1 MQTRSVYETGEESIE
16 MAEDFPKRIK
26 EAREKM
32 GWKQEELAA
41 KINERVSIIHKL
53 ESGTMHP
60 NDTLVRKVEKTLD
73 IKLKEKVMI
82 TTVEKTSGGK
92 VLTLEDCVKKKK

>member
-1 MQTRSVYETGEESIE
+1 
-16 MAEDFPKRIK
+16 
-26 EAREKM
+26 
-32 GWKQEELAA
+32 
-41 KINERVSIIHKL
+41 
-53 ESGTMHP
+53 MHP